1 MLELGYGALLK
12 ALVLDARIDVR
23 LGRRVTSVVRPLAG
37 RTQGAHETGSAC
49 SCWGRRTHSPTN
61 SLTHPLT
68 HPLTHSL
75 THSEMHVAAD
85 KVVLHFAAAPEETCD
100 MVVLSGPITHFVRSA
115 WF

>member
-1 MLELGYGALLK
+1 MLELGYEALLK

-37 RTQGAHETGSAC
+37 RTQGAHETGWAC
-49 SCWGRRTHSPTN
+49 LCWGRRTHLPTH
-61 SLTHPLT
+61 S
-68 HPLTHSL
+68 LTHSL
-75 THSEMHVAAD
+75 THSEMHAAAD